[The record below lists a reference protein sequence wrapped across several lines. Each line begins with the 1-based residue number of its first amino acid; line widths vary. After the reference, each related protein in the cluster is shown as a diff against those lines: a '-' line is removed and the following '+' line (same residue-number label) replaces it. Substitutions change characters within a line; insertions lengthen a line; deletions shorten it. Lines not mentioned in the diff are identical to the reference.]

1 MLLHTSF
8 IGLKETVGRKMR
20 VGALG
25 TQVRHRGVAGDVH
38 TIDRFDDIALLV
50 GYGVGHDE
58 LIDVVHHARAD
69 AGCHRFIHQGGEL
82 LALTALVDDPLV
94 VG

>member
-25 TQVRHRGVAGDVH
+25 TQVRHRGVAGDIFAV
-38 TIDRFDDIALLV
+38 DRLDDIALLI

-58 LIDVVHHARAD
+58 LIDVVHHARAN
-69 AGCHRFIHQGGEL
+69 ACGHRFVHEGGKL
-82 LALTALVDDPLV
+82 LALATLVNDPLV